1 MKTKMVKL
9 FDSHAHLN
17 DRRFEKDARE
27 VREKAREAGVW
38 GMMNIAYDLQSSAD
52 VVRQSEEM
60 ANTWAA
66 VGVHPHDA
74 SSYTDE
80 IEQQLRSWSKHPN
93 VKAIGEM
100 GLDYYYNH
108 SPKEVQR
115 EVFIRQMN
123 LAREVG
129 LPIIIHDRDAHGECL
144 ELVQSHGQGLKGVF
158 HCFSGSSEFAKE
170 ILKLDFYVSFA
181 GPVTFKNARK
191 LKEVAANIPLDRMLI
206 ETDSPY
212 LTPEPFRGKRNEPAY
227 VRYVAEEIADIR
239 GCGWEEIAEQTCKN
253 ACELFKIPK

>member
-1 MKTKMVKL
+1 MVKL

-38 GMMNIAYDLQSSAD
+38 GMMNIAYDLKSSAKA
-52 VVRQSEEM
+52 VQQSEEM
-60 ANTWAA
+60 SNTWAA

-74 SSYTDE
+74 SSYSDE
-80 IEQQLRSWSKHPN
+80 IDQQLRIWSQHPQ

-100 GLDYYYNH
+100 GLDYHYNH

-115 EVFIRQMN
+115 GVFIRQMN
-123 LAREVG
+123 LAREVS

-144 ELVQSHGQGLKGVF
+144 ELVQTYGQGLTGVF
-158 HCFSGSSEFAKE
+158 HCFSGSSEFAQE
-170 ILKLDFYVSFA
+170 VLKLGFYVSIA

-191 LKEVAANIPLDRMLI
+191 LKEVVTKIPLERLLI

-212 LTPEPFRGKRNEPAY
+212 LTPEPHRGKRNEPAY
-227 VRYVAEEIADIR
+227 VRYVAEEVARLR
-239 GCGWEEIAEQTCKN
+239 GTTWEEIAEQTCKN
-253 ACELFKIPK
+253 ACELFKISI